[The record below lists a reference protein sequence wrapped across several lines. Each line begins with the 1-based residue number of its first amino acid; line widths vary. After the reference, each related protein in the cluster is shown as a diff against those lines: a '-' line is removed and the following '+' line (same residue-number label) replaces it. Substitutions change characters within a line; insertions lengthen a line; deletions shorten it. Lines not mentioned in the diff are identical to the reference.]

1 MATLPQN
8 CDRARAW
15 VSLKLD
21 GELSELEGFMLE
33 SHLARCEACRAFA
46 ADAVGFTTALRTAPL
61 EPLERPV
68 SLPAGRRSM
77 RRAVQF
83 GAAAA
88 LVATSVGLGS
98 LFGALG
104 SGRAHAPSPPRLLQG
119 EPTSSSPSRSRSTA
133 TRRGSRR
140 RSRLRSA
147 PCATRASPSRRATSR
162 AGSPGASRSR

>member
-1 MATLPQN
+1 MAPLPHS

-15 VSLKLD
+15 VSLRLD

-46 ADAVGFTTALRTAPL
+46 ADTVGFTSALRTASL

-88 LVATSVGLGS
+88 LVAASVGLGS
-98 LFGALG
+98 LFGAVG
-104 SGRAHAPSPPRLLQG
+104 SGRSNAPSRPVLRGESPVVVPVPLSYDSDARGLPLVPPAIRAVRHKGLLLTQD
-119 EPTSSSPSRSRSTA
+119 EF
-133 TRRGSRR
+133 
-140 RSRLRSA
+140 
-147 PCATRASPSRRATSR
+147 
-162 AGSPGASRSR
+162 

>member
-1 MATLPQN
+1 MATLPHN

-46 ADAVGFTTALRTAPL
+46 TDASGFTTVLRTAGL

-68 SLPAGRRSM
+68 WLPARRRTM

-88 LVATSVGLGS
+88 LVAASVGLGS
-98 LFGALG
+98 LFGAVG
-104 SGRAHAPSPPRLLQG
+104 SGRTHAPSPPRLLQSESPATVMVPASYEG
-119 EPTSSSPSRSRSTA
+119 ESLGLPQAVPAAIRVV
-133 TRRGSRR
+133 RRQG
-140 RSRLRSA
+140 LTLA
-147 PCATRASPSRRATSR
+147 Q
-162 AGSPGASRSR
+162 GDF

>member
-1 MATLPQN
+1 MATLPHN

-46 ADAVGFTTALRTAPL
+46 ADAAGFTTALRIANL
-61 EPLERPV
+61 EQLGRPV
-68 SLPAGRRSM
+68 SLPAGRRTM

-88 LVATSVGLGS
+88 LVAASVGLGS
-98 LFGALG
+98 LFGAVG
-104 SGRAHAPSPPRLLQG
+104 SGRTHAPSPPRLIQDGPAIVTPISVSYDSESRGLPLAPAAIRAVRHKGLTLTQG
-119 EPTSSSPSRSRSTA
+119 DF
-133 TRRGSRR
+133 
-140 RSRLRSA
+140 
-147 PCATRASPSRRATSR
+147 
-162 AGSPGASRSR
+162 